1 MTLNEFIKKFAE
13 EFDET
18 PMSDFTADTK
28 YRRLDEWSSLSG
40 LSIIS
45 MIDEEFDKQITGA
58 DLRSVLTIEELY
70 NLVKSK

>member
-13 EFDET
+13 EFDDT

-28 YRRLDEWSSLSG
+28 YRQLDEWSSLSG

>member
-28 YRRLDEWSSLSG
+28 YRQLDEWSSLSG

-58 DLRSVLTIEELY
+58 DLRSVLTIEESY

>member
-13 EFDET
+13 ELDET

-28 YRRLDEWSSLSG
+28 YRQLDEWSSLSG

>member
-28 YRRLDEWSSLSG
+28 YRQLDEWSSLSG

-58 DLRSVLTIEELY
+58 DLRSVLAIEELY

>member
-18 PMSDFTADTK
+18 PMSDFTADRK
-28 YRRLDEWSSLSG
+28 YRQLDEWSSLSG

>member
-13 EFDET
+13 EFDEI
-18 PMSDFTADTK
+18 PMSDFIADTK
-28 YRRLDEWSSLSG
+28 YRQLDEWSSLSG

>member
-28 YRRLDEWSSLSG
+28 YRQLDEWSSLSG

-45 MIDEEFDKQITGA
+45 MIDEGFDKQITGA

>member
-28 YRRLDEWSSLSG
+28 YRQLDEWNSLSG

>member
-28 YRRLDEWSSLSG
+28 YRQLDEWSSLSG

-45 MIDEEFDKQITGA
+45 MIDKQITGA

>member
-28 YRRLDEWSSLSG
+28 YRQLDEWSSLSG

-45 MIDEEFDKQITGA
+45 MIDEEFDKFLTGA
-58 DLRSVLTIEELY
+58 DLRSVSTIKELY
-70 NLVKSK
+70 NLIQTR

>member
-28 YRRLDEWSSLSG
+28 YRQLDEWSSLSG

-45 MIDEEFDKQITGA
+45 IIDEEFDKQITGA
-58 DLRSVLTIEELY
+58 DLKSELTIEELY

>member
-28 YRRLDEWSSLSG
+28 YRQLDEWRSLSG

>member
-13 EFDET
+13 EFNET

-28 YRRLDEWSSLSG
+28 YRQLDEWSSLSG

>member
-28 YRRLDEWSSLSG
+28 YRQLDEWSSLSG

-45 MIDEEFDKQITGA
+45 RIDEEFDKQITGA

>member
-18 PMSDFTADTK
+18 PMSDFTADTN
-28 YRRLDEWSSLSG
+28 YRQLVEWSSLSG

>member
-1 MTLNEFIKKFAE
+1 MSLNEFIKKFAE

-28 YRRLDEWSSLSG
+28 YRQLDEWSSLSG

>member
-28 YRRLDEWSSLSG
+28 YRQLDEWSSISG

>member
-1 MTLNEFIKKFAE
+1 MITLEEFVEKFAD

-18 PMSDFTADTK
+18 PAESFTADTK
-28 YRRLDEWSSLSG
+28 FKALDEWSSLVA

-58 DLRSVLTIEELY
+58 VLRNTETIGDLYKQIVA
-70 NLVKSK
+70 

>member
-28 YRRLDEWSSLSG
+28 YRQLDEWSSLSG

-45 MIDEEFDKQITGA
+45 MIDKEFDKQITGA

>member
-1 MTLNEFIKKFAE
+1 MTLNDFIKKFAE

-28 YRRLDEWSSLSG
+28 YRQLDEWSSLSG

>member
-28 YRRLDEWSSLSG
+28 YR
-40 LSIIS
+40 
-45 MIDEEFDKQITGA
+45 EFP
-58 DLRSVLTIEELY
+58 LRTFNY
-70 NLVKSK
+70 FND